1 MPGDI
6 SVGPD
11 YLARVLAN
19 THDEDDVEPGEAPP
33 SVLEKLSEKFA
44 EERAKAMRRVTK
56 RRKAEKLVFT
66 ITIED
71 TISFGSG
78 DAARL
83 DTAVG
88 HTVKTA
94 KPAPIKGRKAWID
107 GEGNQIGQ
115 EPAQTTIK
123 GIDGG
128 KSDEGRKPGKKAV

>member
-1 MPGDI
+1 MAGDI

-11 YLARVLAN
+11 YLSRVLAN
-19 THDEDDVEPGEAPP
+19 THDEDDVEPGEVPP
-33 SVLEKLSEKFA
+33 SALEKLSEKFA
-44 EERAKAMRRVTK
+44 EARAAAMRRVTR

-71 TISFGSG
+71 TVSFGSG

-94 KPAPIKGRKAWID
+94 KPAAIKGRKAWLD

-123 GIDGG
+123 GLDGG
-128 KSDEGRKPGKKAV
+128 RNEEGRKARKTAT